1 MAPSN
6 PMVNEAKEA
15 QAYLSDYPDIKL
27 LKTII
32 RDRKVYRDAMSEGL
46 GVVEMK
52 NAKAK
57 AEVQLLVNEV
67 LKW

>member
-6 PMVNEAKEA
+6 PMVNESKEAKE
-15 QAYLSDYPDIKL
+15 YLGDYPEITL

-46 GVVEMK
+46 GVTEMN

-57 AEVQLLVNEV
+57 AEIQLLVDEI
-67 LKW
+67 L